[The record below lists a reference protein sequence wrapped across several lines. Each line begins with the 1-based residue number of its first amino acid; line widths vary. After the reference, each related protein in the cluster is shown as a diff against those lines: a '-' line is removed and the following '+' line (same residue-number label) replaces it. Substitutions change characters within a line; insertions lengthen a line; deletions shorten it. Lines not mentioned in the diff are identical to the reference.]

1 MPSTP
6 PNFTPL
12 GTPSSSSGPQ
22 PLPPHPPFFCKTNL
36 PGSPELQLGP
46 FTLPPLLPL
55 FAKQTQSTPIRH
67 FAKQTQVRSA
77 PPPTGMPPTPT
88 PHFCKTNPPGNPE
101 RLLGPSPFL
110 PSCPFLQNKPNL
122 HPNVILQNKPK
133 SGRRPRRPES
143 ASPFLQNEPNRHPSV
158 TLQNEPNT
166 LQPSAHTVSFCKT
179 NPPPSSLHPPPA
191 IYAAHF
197 PSPYSPSPTTTSI
210 LCAPPPFPEFH
221 PCLKNPCI

>member
-101 RLLGPSPFL
+101 RLLGPFTLPPLLPLFAKQTQSSPKRHFAKQTQVRSAPSPTGIRL
-110 PSCPFLQNKPNL
+110 PIFAKRTQSSPIRHFAKRTQHPTAFSLQ
-122 HPNVILQNKPK
+122 
-133 SGRRPRRPES
+133 
-143 ASPFLQNEPNRHPSV
+143 
-158 TLQNEPNT
+158 
-166 LQPSAHTVSFCKT
+166 
-179 NPPPSSLHPPPA
+179 SLFAKQTHPPPA
-191 IYAAHF
+191 STLPLQFMQPIFPPLIPLPDNHF
-197 PSPYSPSPTTTSI
+197 HP
-210 LCAPPPFPEFH
+210 LCATPFPEFH